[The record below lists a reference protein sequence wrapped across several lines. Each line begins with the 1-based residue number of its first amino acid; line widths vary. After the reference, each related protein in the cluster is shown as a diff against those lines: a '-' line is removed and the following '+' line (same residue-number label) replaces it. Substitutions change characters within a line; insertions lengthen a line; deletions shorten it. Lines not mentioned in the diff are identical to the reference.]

1 MHPLEQTTSFGI
13 KLFRAYQYVG
23 KSTWVKA
30 TENIKS
36 TVQFLP
42 NFYHIDHRR
51 QSRCPFLSSTQSFP
65 TYIHTFKRQHWL
77 SFYQD
82 HVKTTLHLI
91 PQLSLS
97 AYFSVSLPTLS
108 PSLQSEKKTCSS
120 FFPIT
125 IYFRSN
131 ILLSPWESSSL
142 LYIFD
147 FFTSVSSSDY
157 KYASVFFRIRS
168 LPQICH
174 SPPVIQSSSFD
185 YITSAKTSS
194 TPSCLSSSQ

>member
-1 MHPLEQTTSFGI
+1 M
-13 KLFRAYQYVG
+13 
-23 KSTWVKA
+23 WVKA

-36 TVQFLP
+36 TIQIYLISIILTTEDNPDVPFSQAHNHSLP
-42 NFYHIDHRR
+42 TSTRSKDNIDSH
-51 QSRCPFLSSTQSFP
+51 F
-65 TYIHTFKRQHWL
+65 IKIM
-77 SFYQD
+77 
-82 HVKTTLHLI
+82 VKATLHEI

-97 AYFSVSLPTLS
+97 AYFSVSLSTLS
-108 PSLQSEKKTCSS
+108 SSLQSEKKTCSS

-131 ILLSPWESSSL
+131 ILLSPWESSPL

-147 FFTSVSSSDY
+147 SVSSSDY